1 MASTLG
7 RMLLNLLVT
16 WSCKMALQTKNT
28 ISPLPTTVL
37 MPVKLGRMMANL
49 EGLLPIMLLY
59 PLVIKSCEITPQT
72 KKIFPW
78 PQCLWLPSHTVTL
91 PFGHV
96 VLWDHIANQKHIST
110 TTVPMVTRLRRM
122 VACLEGLLLIM
133 LFYLLIIWSCEI
145 TW

>member
-59 PLVIKSCEITPQT
+59 SLVIKSCEIMPQT
-72 KKIFPW
+72 KKIFP
-78 PQCLWLPSHTVTL
+78 
-91 PFGHV
+91 
-96 VLWDHIANQKHIST
+96 
-110 TTVPMVTRLRRM
+110 
-122 VACLEGLLLIM
+122 
-133 LFYLLIIWSCEI
+133 
-145 TW
+145 

>member
-1 MASTLG
+1 MASTLD

-59 PLVIKSCEITPQT
+59 PLVIKSCEITPHT

-78 PQCLWLPSHTVTL
+78 PQCLWLPSHTVTP

-122 VACLEGLLLIM
+122 VAYLEGLLLIM